1 MEEREEVRETVAM
14 RRRRSCML
22 RRSLGY
28 SATKVCSKRTEDFAA
43 NAYMLVRTGLSLVSS
58 FPSISPLYPSSRP
71 HPTVTTSGVTAP
83 LPIKSRVATA
93 RTSPLSHLSPSHYTY
108 VPCFPEAAS
117 SSHARRRS
125 ADPHLFRP
133 PREARVSRA
142 PLRAAKLGCTQCESY
157 QLAVVCGTIAPCA
170 PLRHPLAIYGHSE
183 CQKRKG
189 ERGKRS
195 TFKS

>member
-1 MEEREEVRETVAM
+1 MPICLLEQV
-14 RRRRSCML
+14 SP
-22 RRSLGY
+22 
-28 SATKVCSKRTEDFAA
+28 
-43 NAYMLVRTGLSLVSS
+43 LSLS
-58 FPSISPLYPSSRP
+58 FPSTSPLYLSSRP
-71 HPTVTTSGVTAP
+71 HPTVTTSGVAAP

-93 RTSPLSHLSPSHYTY
+93 RTSPLLTTLPSLSLSPSHYTY

-157 QLAVVCGTIAPCA
+157 QLAVVRGTIAPCA

-183 CQKRKG
+183 CQERKG
-189 ERGKRS
+189 ERGKRYLPS
-195 TFKS
+195 NRER